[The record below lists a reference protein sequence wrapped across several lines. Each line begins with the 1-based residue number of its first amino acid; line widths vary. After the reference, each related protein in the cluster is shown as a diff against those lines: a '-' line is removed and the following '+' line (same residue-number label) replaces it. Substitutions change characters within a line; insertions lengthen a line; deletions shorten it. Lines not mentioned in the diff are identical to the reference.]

1 MLKSPKHP
9 TAWMEYFMQ
18 DTGVDPNS
26 VGLRTADEAY
36 EYSQNLRRSGQQ

>member
-1 MLKSPKHP
+1 
-9 TAWMEYFMQ
+9 MQ
-18 DTGVDPNS
+18 DTGVDPNL